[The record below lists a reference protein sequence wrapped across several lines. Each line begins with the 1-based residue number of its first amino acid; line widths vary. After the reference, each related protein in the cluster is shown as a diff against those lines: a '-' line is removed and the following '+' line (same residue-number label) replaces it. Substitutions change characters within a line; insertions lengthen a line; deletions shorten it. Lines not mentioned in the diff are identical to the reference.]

1 MLNEVI
7 KYLQPK
13 KGDVIVDCTV
23 GTAGHSYELA
33 KLILPEGRLIGIDQD
48 KQALDLARERLKD
61 FENYNLV
68 HQNFKDIDVILAGLN
83 IEKVD
88 PVRSKSP
95 KATASDGHR
104 WTSNGVDG
112 LLFDLGLSSFQ
123 LDNPRRG
130 FSFRA
135 SGYLDMRMDREN
147 SLTAFDLVNNL
158 AGEELEKIF
167 RQYSQERY
175 VRRIAQGIMKARQE
189 EAITTTIQLA
199 DIIKKAVPRRSSIHP
214 ATRVF
219 QALRIVVN
227 QELENLLVAL
237 NKAINFLKPGA
248 RICVLSFHS
257 GEDRIVKNEFRKFS
271 RSRILNILTK
281 KPITPSEKEISI
293 NPRARSAKLRVGEK
307 I

>member
-1 MLNEVI
+1 MKLSHNPVMLNEVI

-13 KGDVIVDCTV
+13 RGDVIVDCTV

-68 HQNFKDIDVILAGLN
+68 HQNFKDIDAILAGLN
-83 IEKVD
+83 IEK
-88 PVRSKSP
+88 
-95 KATASDGHR
+95 
-104 WTSNGVDG
+104 VDG

-123 LDNPRRG
+123 LDNPQRG

-167 RQYSQERY
+167 REYSQERY
-175 VRRIAQGIMKARQE
+175 VRRIANAIMRARQE

-199 DIIKKAVPRRSSIHP
+199 DIIKKAVPRPPSRAGEAGRSSIHP

-257 GEDRIVKNEFRKFS
+257 GEDRIVKNEFKKFF

-293 NPRARSAKLRVGEK
+293 NPRARSAKLRVGGK

>member
-1 MLNEVI
+1 M
-7 KYLQPK
+7 
-13 KGDVIVDCTV
+13 DCTV
-23 GTAGHSYELA
+23 GTGGHSCEIA

-88 PVRSKSP
+88 
-95 KATASDGHR
+95 
-104 WTSNGVDG
+104 G

-123 LDNPRRG
+123 LDNPLRG

-147 SLTAFDLVNNL
+147 SITAFDLVNNL

-167 RQYSQERY
+167 REYSQERY
-175 VRRIAQGIMKARQE
+175 VRRIAQGIIRARQE

-199 DIIKKAVPRRSSIHP
+199 DIIKKAVSHRIILRGRSRRTSIHP

-227 QELENLLVAL
+227 QELENLLVVL

-257 GEDRIVKNEFRKFS
+257 GEDRIVKNEFKKFS
-271 RSRILNILTK
+271 RSGILDILTK
-281 KPITPSEKEISI
+281 KPVRPSEKEISI
-293 NPRARSAKLRVGEK
+293 NPRARSAKLRVGGK

>member
-1 MLNEVI
+1 MKLSHKPVMLSEII

-23 GTAGHSYELA
+23 GTGGHSYELA
-33 KLILPEGRLIGIDQD
+33 KLILPEGRLIGIDRD
-48 KQALDLARERLKD
+48 KEALNLADERLRG
-61 FENYNLV
+61 FGNYNLV
-68 HQNFKDIDVILAGLN
+68 HQNFKNIDAILRELN

-88 PVRSKSP
+88 
-95 KATASDGHR
+95 
-104 WTSNGVDG
+104 G
-112 LLFDLGLSSFQ
+112 LLLDLGLSSFQ
-123 LDNPRRG
+123 LDNPQRG
-130 FSFRA
+130 FSFKA
-135 SGYLDMRMDREN
+135 SGYLDMRMDRE
-147 SLTAFDLVNNL
+147 SSITAFDLVNNL

-167 RQYSQERY
+167 REYSQERY
-175 VRRIAQGIMKARQE
+175 ARRIAESIIKARQE
-189 EAITTTIQLA
+189 GAITTTIQLA
-199 DIIKKAVPRRSSIHP
+199 DIIKKAIPSRRGFPSRSRRGSIHP

-227 QELENLLVAL
+227 QELENLLVVL
-237 NKAINFLKPGA
+237 SKAIDFLKLGA

-257 GEDRIVKNEFRKFS
+257 GEDRLVKNEFKKFS
-271 RSRILNILTK
+271 RLGILNILTK